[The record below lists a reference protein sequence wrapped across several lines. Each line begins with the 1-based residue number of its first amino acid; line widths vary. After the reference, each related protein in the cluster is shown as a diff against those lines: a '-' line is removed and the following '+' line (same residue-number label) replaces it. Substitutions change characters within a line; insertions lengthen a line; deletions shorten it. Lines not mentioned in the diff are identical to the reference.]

1 MLTTHAPY
9 ELYDIYECS
18 PEEEEVLG
26 KANDFESAYLIA
38 YSWILET
45 DGECCIC
52 YRPATN
58 DIDNDFELLI
68 SQAIAKAMNDY
79 FD

>member
-1 MLTTHAPY
+1 MFTTHAPY

-18 PEEEEVLG
+18 VEEEEVLDTV
-26 KANDFESAYLIA
+26 ATYEEAYNTA

-52 YRPATN
+52 YRPATGK
-58 DIDNDFELLI
+58 IDNDFELLI

>member
-1 MLTTHAPY
+1 MFLTHVPY
-9 ELYDIYECS
+9 KLYDIYELS
-18 PEEEEVLG
+18 YEYLDIVTTYEE
-26 KANDFESAYLIA
+26 AYDAA
-38 YSWILET
+38 YDWIEET

-52 YRPATN
+52 YSPAT
-58 DIDNDFELLI
+58 DTIDNDFELLI